1 MMWWNAQAVP
11 LTRAWWNA
19 PYYWPMHDALALTDH
34 LAGLSPL
41 TTPLQWLGASP
52 LTAYNITLIAS
63 TWWCGLATHALMRRL
78 GGSRAAAYCAGLA
91 FAFAPYRISQLGH
104 LQLYACWW
112 LPLMLLA
119 LHAYY
124 EERRARWLVLL
135 GAAWAVQGL
144 TNGYFLFFVPVLVGW
159 WLLWHTRLRP
169 GDGGD
174 GPRPGLGA
182 AARVLFAMGMAAAA
196 LSPFLLKY
204 RTFMTAQGL
213 TRTVGEMT
221 SYSARL
227 GSFTSVTPILRF
239 WHSPV
244 SDSSEQYL
252 FPGLTVLALTA
263 AAAFFVTG
271 AWRDRRYLFYVSAA
285 ILMALFCAGPAPS
298 IGSLSV
304 LWHPYTWLTLLPG
317 FNGLRVPS
325 RFFMLAALCLAVAAG
340 LSLDVLGRRAGR
352 WRPLLVALACTG
364 LAVDGAIA
372 GMPLGIPPQALE
384 IDRSRDAGARV
395 LTLPVGDARVNVYAM
410 YQSMAHHL
418 PLVNGYA
425 GFVPSHADVLEW
437 ALRRSD
443 ATVLTELRRGHPL
456 YVVVAS
462 TEESGTWT
470 EFMNAQ
476 ADAEILGVR
485 GGGRLYRMPAAA
497 YAREPRPGT
506 ALTHVRVAA
515 NDDWLTA
522 DLGEPTE
529 VRGLE
534 LRVGA
539 RLLRLPRDLAI
550 DVSVDGAQ
558 WTRAFEQRPGG
569 LAFLGALAAP
579 RTIPIRVDLG
589 DLRARYLRINAPLL
603 GTRALTVYA
612 P

>member
-1 MMWWNAQAVP
+1 RSGVRHDDPPHQPRLVRAAAAGRHDEERHDRGVVRLPGGEPRREAAAQADAGAGGGTRHRAIGLSEPLSAPLREHVRRRPRDLVPAAVYLLVTLAWSWPLPLHLTNRFTHDPGDPLLITYLMWWNAQAVP

-41 TTPLQWLGASP
+41 TTPLQGLGASP

-63 TWWCGLATHALMRRL
+63 TWWCGLATHGLMRRL

-91 FAFAPYRISQLGH
+91 FAFAPYRTSQLGH

-112 LPLMLLA
+112 VPLMLLA
-119 LHAYY
+119 LHASY

-135 GAAWAVQGL
+135 GAAWALQGL

-174 GPRPGLGA
+174 GPRAGLGA
-182 AARVLFAMGMAAAA
+182 AGRVLLAMGTAAAA

-271 AWRDRRYLFYVSAA
+271 AWRDRRYLFYMSAA
-285 ILMALFCAGPAPS
+285 IVMALFCAGPAPA

-352 WRPLLVALACTG
+352 WRPLLVA
-364 LAVDGAIA
+364 
-372 GMPLGIPPQALE
+372 
-384 IDRSRDAGARV
+384 
-395 LTLPVGDARVNVYAM
+395 
-410 YQSMAHHL
+410 
-418 PLVNGYA
+418 
-425 GFVPSHADVLEW
+425 
-437 ALRRSD
+437 
-443 ATVLTELRRGHPL
+443 
-456 YVVVAS
+456 
-462 TEESGTWT
+462 
-470 EFMNAQ
+470 
-476 ADAEILGVR
+476 
-485 GGGRLYRMPAAA
+485 
-497 YAREPRPGT
+497 
-506 ALTHVRVAA
+506 
-515 NDDWLTA
+515 
-522 DLGEPTE
+522 
-529 VRGLE
+529 
-534 LRVGA
+534 
-539 RLLRLPRDLAI
+539 
-550 DVSVDGAQ
+550 
-558 WTRAFEQRPGG
+558 
-569 LAFLGALAAP
+569 
-579 RTIPIRVDLG
+579 
-589 DLRARYLRINAPLL
+589 
-603 GTRALTVYA
+603 
-612 P
+612 